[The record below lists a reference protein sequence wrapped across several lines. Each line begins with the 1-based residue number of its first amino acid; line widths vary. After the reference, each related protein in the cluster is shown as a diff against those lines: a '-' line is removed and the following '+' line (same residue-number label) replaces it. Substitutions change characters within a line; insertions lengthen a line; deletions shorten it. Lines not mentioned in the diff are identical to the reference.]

1 METDTL
7 AKVIILSCAILA
19 VWTSTVRAQSGDAGM
34 NYTVRAVVTGSDERN
49 RPLGFRL
56 CFEDVLIKS
65 SGDPSILDDN
75 RVEALASNAGQLVA
89 EFSYRDRLEGMPK
102 HDDQGTY
109 DRPFFLTCRFDPN
122 KIDDVLR
129 LLGRKPWLGSRPRLA
144 MLLVVRGRKDD
155 AILTSDGAFDA
166 DMREALANGASR
178 YGMAV
183 SLPSAKTLQSI
194 GMTAQTASNASEGK
208 LARIAVLS
216 DGDVPLFGFLD
227 WSDSLGW
234 TATWNLDVA
243 GQHHHWT
250 VAGVNYDEAFRNALR
265 GAAKVLSGNGEP

>member
-1 METDTL
+1 M

-34 NYTVRAVVTGSDERN
+34 NYTARAVVTGSDERN

-89 EFSYRDRLEGMPK
+89 EFSYRDRLEGIPK

-109 DRPFFLTCRFDPN
+109 DRPFFLTCRFDQTRSTTSCACSAANP
-122 KIDDVLR
+122 
-129 LLGRKPWLGSRPRLA
+129 GWEAGLGSRCCSPCA
-144 MLLVVRGRKDD
+144 GRKDD

-166 DMREALANGASR
+166 DMRQALANGASR

-227 WSDSLGW
+227 WSDTLAW

>member
-1 METDTL
+1 MRVNSL
-7 AKVIILSCAILA
+7 
-19 VWTSTVRAQSGDAGM
+19 
-34 NYTVRAVVTGSDERN
+34 
-49 RPLGFRL
+49 
-56 CFEDVLIKS
+56 
-65 SGDPSILDDN
+65 PSFPI
-75 RVEALASNAGQLVA
+75 A
-89 EFSYRDRLEGMPK
+89 DRLEGIPN

-129 LLGRKPWLGSRPRLA
+129 LLGRKPWLGSPPRLA

-155 AILTSDGAFDA
+155 AILTSDGVVNA
-166 DMREALANGASR
+166 DMREALANGARR

-194 GMTAQTASNASEGK
+194 GITTQTASNASEGK

-216 DGDVPLFGFLD
+216 EGDVPLFGSLD
-227 WSDSLGW
+227 WSDTLGW